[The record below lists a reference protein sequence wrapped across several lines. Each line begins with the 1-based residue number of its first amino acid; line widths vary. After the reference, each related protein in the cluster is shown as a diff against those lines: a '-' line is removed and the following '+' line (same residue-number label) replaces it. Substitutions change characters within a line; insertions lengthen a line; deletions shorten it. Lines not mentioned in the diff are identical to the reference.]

1 VVLGRGREELLDG
14 LEALATGAESARVVR
29 GTAGGLGSTAL
40 VFPGQGPRWM
50 GMGRELYETFPVFAH
65 SIDETCA
72 RLDPL
77 LPFELKPLLLA
88 GENEES
94 PADRTDMAQPA
105 LFALQVAQYRL
116 MAQYCPPPNHLIGHS
131 VGEIAAAHVS
141 GAIDLDG
148 AAMLVAAR
156 GRAMRKVT
164 ERGAMLAVRAA
175 EDTVRTLLHPYEH
188 VDVAAVN
195 GPESVV
201 VSGARGE
208 VYELRDRLVAL
219 GTPVKPLKVDH
230 AFHSPLMRPVLD
242 EFAGTL
248 GPLTAGEMVIPV
260 ISTRTGRPAAVEE
273 LTSVEHWV
281 RHVREPVR
289 FHDAVECA
297 RTAGATVFVD
307 AGPGSALASTTEDAL
322 AAAGVDGAVV
332 LSPAR
337 QGRGQVRALLGAL
350 ARLHVRGGTVDWG
363 ALIGTRQQ
371 VDLPTYAFQRERY
384 WLDFLAGTDTGTVT
398 SVGLSAP
405 GHPLLGAAVDHPGTG
420 EVVFTGRWSL
430 PTHDWLADHLVFGSA
445 VLPATAHLDM
455 ALSAGAAV
463 GCAAVE
469 ELSLE
474 VPLVVPDSGG
484 LLVRV
489 VVGAADDGGRRS
501 IDVYS
506 RRDEDENGDGDG
518 DGGTADGWTR
528 HATGTLTPRTAG
540 GTDRTPALAEWPP
553 AGAERLGI
561 GDLYERF
568 AHLGFAYGPAFRGLR
583 DVWRRDG
590 DLFALATL
598 PPAVADGPADA
609 RFALHPALIDAALHA
624 VVAGGGLDVAG
635 GQTWLPFSW
644 SAVDLVAEC
653 GPSVRLRISPAGDDG
668 VVSVTIADEQGH
680 EVARV
685 GALAFRPVSPE
696 HLRTVRGGPERSL
709 FELAWRPL
717 QESGR
722 ETGRRR
728 FSVLGEERGAASRLA
743 AVGDGVVFHASV
755 EDVLRQEPPR
765 DLVLCLDDL
774 VHTDTGLLGAV
785 GGTGARVLDQVQR
798 FLGEE
803 RLADTTLV
811 VLTRRAVDTDGEG
824 VDSLPGASVWGL
836 IRSAQSEHPGRF
848 RLLDIDDEESSW
860 ARLPAALAADESQ
873 LALRNGTLLVP
884 RMVQSGPAPHRIDPP
899 AAGAHRLGIPVRG
912 TLENVT
918 WVACPEVEAPLGSG
932 QVRVAVHAAGLNFR
946 DVTIALGLVERT
958 AIDDGLGSEGAG
970 TVTEVAPDVTRFAPG
985 DRVMGSFS
993 GAFGPVAVAD
1003 QRMLMPVPDG
1013 WSYAEAA
1020 SVPGVY
1026 ITAHYA
1032 LFHLAKLEKGQRIL
1046 VHAAAGGVG
1055 MAAVHLARHV
1065 GAEVYATA
1073 SPAKWPALRA
1083 LGLDDEH
1090 LASSRDLEFAGKF
1103 LDTSDGRG
1111 VDVVLNS
1118 LTHEFVDASMTLL
1131 PSGGDFI
1138 EMGKTDIRDP
1148 QQVAASHPGV
1158 VYRAF
1163 DLYEAGLDTLHEI
1176 FLAVMELFADGRVSR
1191 LPLTV
1196 WNVRDARRAFREM
1209 SQGRHTGKLVLD
1221 TGDGFGG
1228 GTVLVTGGT
1237 GGVGSLVARHLV
1249 TEHGVRSLVLVSR
1262 RGAAAPGAA
1271 GLVAELTRAGALVR
1285 AVACDVADRAALAD
1299 VLADMPPEYPLT
1311 AVVHAAGGLDDGTV
1325 ESLTG
1330 ESLERVLRA
1339 KAGGAINL
1347 HELTR
1352 GHNLSA
1358 FVLFSALAGTLGTA
1372 GQANYA
1378 AANAFLDGLAA
1389 QRRAAGLVGASLCW
1403 GWWEQSTG
1411 MTEDL
1416 NGADVS
1422 RARRLGIAPM
1432 PTDEALALFDAARA
1446 AGKPVLLPARMDIP
1460 TLRAGTGDEL
1470 PAPLRD
1476 LVDGGRPRRDPAGA
1490 DTGGPLGLPAGL
1502 AALSGEEAETAV
1514 LAWLREQVTI
1524 VLGHPSGAAVDMD
1537 QAFTHLGFDSLT
1549 AVELCNR
1556 LGSATGLRL
1565 PSTLVFN
1572 HPTPREMGRY
1582 LLERLRP
1589 ATGPGDADDEEIRAL
1604 LRSVPIDRLRG
1615 AGLLEPI
1622 LACADPSRTAP
1633 APAPGAAGDTV
1644 ELTAL
1649 DLDALVDLALN
1660 EGDE

>member
-1 VVLGRGREELLDG
+1 MVLGRGRKELLDG
-14 LEALATGAESARVVR
+14 LEALAAGTESARVVR
-29 GTAGGLGSTAL
+29 GAAGGLGSTAL
-40 VFPGQGPRWM
+40 VFPGQGPRWI

-88 GENEES
+88 DDNAES

-116 MAQYCPPPNHLIGHS
+116 MARYCPPPNHLIGHS

-148 AAMLVAAR
+148 AVMLVAAR
-156 GRAMRKVT
+156 GRAMQKVT

-175 EDTVRTLLHPYEH
+175 EDTVRGLLHPYEN

-208 VYELRDRLVAL
+208 VYELRDQLVAL
-219 GTPVKPLKVDH
+219 GTPVKLLKVDH
-230 AFHSPLMRPVLD
+230 AFHSPLMQPILD
-242 EFAGTL
+242 EFADTL
-248 GPLTAGEMVIPV
+248 GPLQAGEMVIPV
-260 ISTRTGRPAAVEE
+260 ISTRTGRPATIEE

-322 AAAGVDGAVV
+322 TAAGVDGALV

-337 QGRGQVRALLGAL
+337 QDRGPVRALLGAL

-363 ALIGTRQQ
+363 ALIGARQQ

-405 GHPLLGAAVDHPGTG
+405 GHPLLGAAVDHPSTG

-430 PTHDWLADHLVFGSA
+430 HTHDWLADHLVFGSA
-445 VLPATAHLDM
+445 ILPATAHLDM
-455 ALSAGAAV
+455 ALSVGAAV

-484 LLVRV
+484 VRVRV
-489 VVGAADDGGRRS
+489 VVGAAEEGSHRS
-501 IDVYS
+501 VGVYS
-506 RRDEDENGDGDG
+506 RPDEDE
-518 DGGTADGWTR
+518 GTADGWTR
-528 HATGTLTPRTAG
+528 HATGTLMPRTAG
-540 GTDRTPALAEWPP
+540 RTDRTPALAEWPP

-568 AHLGFAYGPAFRGLR
+568 ADLGFEYGPAFRGLR

-590 DLFALATL
+590 DLFALAAL
-598 PPAVADGPADA
+598 PPAADGAA
-609 RFALHPALIDAALHA
+609 GGRFALHPALIDAALHA
-624 VVAGGGLDVAG
+624 VVAGGGLDVAA
-635 GQTWLPFSW
+635 GQSWLPFSW
-644 SAVDLVAEC
+644 SEVDLVGEC

-680 EVARV
+680 DVARV
-685 GALAFRPVSPE
+685 GALAFRPVSSE

-717 QESGR
+717 RASGR
-722 ETGRRR
+722 ETDRRPCR
-728 FSVLGEERGAASRLA
+728 VLGEERGAASRLA
-743 AVGDGVVFHASV
+743 DVFDGVVFHPSV

-774 VHTDTGLLGAV
+774 VNTDTGLLTAV
-785 GGTGARVLDQVQR
+785 QGTGARVLDQVQR

-860 ARLPAALAADESQ
+860 ARLPAALTTDESQ
-873 LALRNGTLLVP
+873 LALCKGALLVP
-884 RMVQSGPAPHRIDPP
+884 RMVQSGPASHRIDPP

-918 WVACPEVEAPLGSG
+918 WVACPEVEAPLRSG

-1020 SVPGVY
+1020 SVPGAY

-1046 VHAAAGGVG
+1046 IHAAAGGVG
-1055 MAAVHLARHV
+1055 MAAVHLARHI

-1073 SPAKWPALRA
+1073 SPAKWPTLRA

-1103 LDTSDGRG
+1103 LDTSDGCG

-1158 VYRAF
+1158 VYQAF
-1163 DLYEAGLDTLHEI
+1163 DLYEAGLDALHEI

-1191 LPLTV
+1191 LPITL
-1196 WNVRDARRAFREM
+1196 WNIRDARKAFREM
-1209 SQGRHTGKLVLD
+1209 SQGRHTGKLVLEM
-1221 TGDGFGG
+1221 GDGFGG

-1249 TEHGVRSLVLVSR
+1249 TEHGVRSLVLASR

-1271 GLVAELTRAGALVR
+1271 ALVAELTRAGALVR

-1389 QRRAAGLVGASLCW
+1389 QRRAAGQVGASLCW
-1403 GWWEQSTG
+1403 GWWEQRTG

-1416 NGADVS
+1416 NSADVS
-1422 RARRLGIAPM
+1422 RARRLGIAEM

-1460 TLRAGTGDEL
+1460 ALRARTGDEL
-1470 PAPLRD
+1470 PALLRD
-1476 LVDGGRPRRDPAGA
+1476 LVDGGRPRRDAAGA
-1490 DTGGPLGLPAGL
+1490 HTGGPLGLSAGL
-1502 AALSGEEAETAV
+1502 AELSGEEAETAV
-1514 LAWLREQVTI
+1514 LALLREQVTV
-1524 VLGHPSGAAVDMD
+1524 VLGHPAGAAVDMD

-1556 LGSATGLRL
+1556 LASATGLRL

-1572 HPTPREMGRY
+1572 HPTPREMAQY
-1582 LLERLRP
+1582 LLEQLRP
-1589 ATGPGDADDEEIRAL
+1589 ATGPGDTDDEEIRAV

-1615 AGLLEPI
+1615 AGLLDLI
-1622 LACADPSRTAP
+1622 LACADPSRPAADDRAP
-1633 APAPGAAGDTV
+1633 DAAGDTV

-1660 EGDE
+1660 ERDE